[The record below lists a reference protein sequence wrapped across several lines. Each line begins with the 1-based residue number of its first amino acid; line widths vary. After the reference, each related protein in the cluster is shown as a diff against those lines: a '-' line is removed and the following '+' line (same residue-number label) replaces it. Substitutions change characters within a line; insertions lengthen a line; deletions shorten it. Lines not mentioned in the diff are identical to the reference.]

1 MDLDYLFP
9 FILSAIKTE
18 LIPFYI
24 WLNGYVIIQ
33 LDSIETMLS
42 LSRHIMT
49 DNHKNC
55 GSRKAFQPFNFRN
68 NTNAGAL

>member
-1 MDLDYLFP
+1 M
-9 FILSAIKTE
+9 
-18 LIPFYI
+18 
-24 WLNGYVIIQ
+24 VIIQ